1 MYLRKNLGSIRQD
14 CFNVPHGMKNAP
26 FRNFVL
32 HSDNGG
38 AMVAVRYW
46 QNVHTW
52 RIKFLFSSLG

>member
-38 AMVAVRYW
+38 AMRSCTLLAKCTY
-46 QNVHTW
+46 
-52 RIKFLFSSLG
+52 LAY